1 MKQDKECITLCCS
14 KECPERVENAG
25 KRILLGSD
33 ERVEWNHGTVMTR
46 LSDDDLNRI
55 DALVETEVFGSRSEA
70 AAFFIEEGIQAR
82 RDLFDEVMPA
92 LDKIRELKEH
102 AKGLLVKETP
112 HGGVHA

>member
-1 MKQDKECITLCCS
+1 MKHDKECITLCYS
-14 KECPERVENAG
+14 VECPDVENVG
-25 KRILLGSD
+25 KRILVGPD
-33 ERVEWNHGTVMTR
+33 ERAEWNHGTVMIT

-102 AKGLLVKETP
+102 AKGLLVEETP
-112 HGGVHA
+112 HAGVHS